1 MAQGA
6 AIRETFARGV
16 APIEEMEAIMQ
27 RETSLDIQAIE
38 AHAEP
43 AAVALPPA
51 RAFNVPQPRAIAAP
65 NGARQI
71 AGPPIEEDWTPPPY
85 GDPVP
90 AQQAA
95 PPTQA
100 ATPADPVKALRAQR
114 AALIAEIADLSGIGG
129 DAVARARAVM
139 RAAGCAEVAS
149 PDEAALSTQ
158 IDLLT
163 AHLAEAKVAAFER
176 DAAAE
181 SR

>member
-1 MAQGA
+1 MRQ
-6 AIRETFARGV
+6 
-16 APIEEMEAIMQ
+16 
-27 RETSLDIQAIE
+27 IE
-38 AHAEP
+38 A
-43 AAVALPPA
+43 
-51 RAFNVPQPRAIAAP
+51 AP
-65 NGARQI
+65 TG
-71 AGPPIEEDWTPPPY
+71 
-85 GDPVP
+85 
-90 AQQAA
+90 
-95 PPTQA
+95 A

-176 DAAAE
+176 DAAPDA
-181 SR
+181 R

>member
-1 MAQGA
+1 MPISEIVKRAKVNGAKGPWEGWWDRMAEKTLLHCMLRLSGIQLSA
-6 AIRETFARGV
+6 SASTV
-16 APIEEMEAIMQ
+16 
-27 RETSLDIQAIE
+27 LDAE
-38 AHAEP
+38 WVEVEP
-43 AAVALPPA
+43 AAAPAA
-51 RAFNVPQPRAIAAP
+51 RAFAVPAVPMRQIEAAP
-65 NGARQI
+65 TG
-71 AGPPIEEDWTPPPY
+71 
-85 GDPVP
+85 
-90 AQQAA
+90 
-95 PPTQA
+95 A

-176 DAAAE
+176 DGAPDA
-181 SR
+181 R